1 MSAARPGLAVYA
13 KLVGSMAL
21 WGATWVSGRYVAQV
35 LSPFAAAFLRFLFA
49 STFLYLLL
57 CRATAQLGGQAGQAH
72 GGTPPDAS
80 RTRWP
85 RPPRALLPGLAF
97 LGFTGVFLYNALFF
111 SGLARIPA
119 GRAAM
124 IVACVPSAV
133 ALYSGLVLRSP
144 TGLVKGLGIALSL
157 AGVSVIL
164 SEGNPLSLFTHG
176 ADPGDLLILG
186 CVAAWAAYT
195 IAGGRVMR
203 RATPLAAVTWSCV
216 LGCAMLLPAALATG
230 LAGQVLAA
238 DWIIWANMAFLGV
251 GATGLAFTWYYDG
264 ILALGAARASV
275 FINLVPVFATAL
287 GCALLGEGV
296 GLPLVAGGLM
306 VLGGVALANRTAASG
321 QSGQGRN
328 DGKRTDGVRSGADQ
342 GRP

>member
-1 MSAARPGLAVYA
+1 MSAARPGQAVVYA

-21 WGATWVSGRYVAQV
+21 WGATWVSGRYVAQA
-35 LSPFAAAFLRFLFA
+35 LTPFAAAFLRFLFA
-49 STFLYLLL
+49 SAFLYLLL
-57 CRATAQLGGQAGQAH
+57 CRATAQLGGQAARAH
-72 GGTPPDAS
+72 GEAS
-80 RTRWP
+80 APGGRWP
-85 RPPRALLPGLAF
+85 RPPLALLPGLAF
-97 LGFTGVFLYNALFF
+97 LGFMGVFLYNALFF

-164 SEGNPLSLFTHG
+164 SGGNPLSLFTHG

-203 RATPLAAVTWSCV
+203 RTTPLAAVTWSCV

-296 GLPLVAGGLM
+296 GLPLLLGGLM
-306 VLGGVALANRTAASG
+306 VLGGVALANRQPG
-321 QSGQGRN
+321 
-328 DGKRTDGVRSGADQ
+328 GAR
-342 GRP
+342 G